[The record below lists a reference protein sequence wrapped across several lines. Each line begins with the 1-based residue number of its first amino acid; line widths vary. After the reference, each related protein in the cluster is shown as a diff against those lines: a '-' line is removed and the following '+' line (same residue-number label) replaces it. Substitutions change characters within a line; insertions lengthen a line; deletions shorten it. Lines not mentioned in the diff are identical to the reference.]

1 MHYNLISKDL
11 IMRIEKQRRGSTT
24 YKEMLKNTVKVVCL
38 NRTPC
43 GIDFPL

>member
-1 MHYNLISKDL
+1 MHYNLTPEDL
-11 IMRIEKQRRGSTT
+11 IMRIDKQRSGSST